1 MIELASRA
9 KRIDHWVHLNMEFR
23 ADLGWWKAFLPAW
36 NRLCM
41 MQSIDLAT
49 APDIT
54 VFSDASGGV
63 GLWCYL
69 GWALASMGMGG
80 DMDGATDCH

>member
-1 MIELASRA
+1 
-9 KRIDHWVHLNMEFR
+9 
-23 ADLGWWKAFLPAW
+23 
-36 NRLCM
+36 M